1 MNLIIVKD
9 YQELSQAAADLV
21 AREIIA
27 KPDTVL
33 CLPTG
38 ETPIGMYRELIQK
51 YQRGEIDFSEAV
63 AFSLD
68 EYCGLSPEHP
78 QSYYYYMQHTFFRHI
93 NIKAE
98 NIYLLNGITQDI
110 VAECENYDK
119 QILENGGIDL
129 QILGIGNNGH
139 LGFNEPAIS
148 LNSKTH
154 LVNLSDD
161 TIHANSRFFKNIEE
175 VPTKALTVGMGAIMK
190 ATKIMLLA
198 SGEKKTAAINKT
210 INGLISTRSP
220 STFLQLHPD
229 VTIIIDK
236 DAASKL

>member
-1 MNLIIVKD
+1 MNLIILKD
-9 YQELSQAAADLV
+9 YQGLSQAAADLA

-27 KPDTVL
+27 KPNIVL

-38 ETPIGMYRELIQK
+38 ETPIGMYQELVQK
-51 YQRGEIDFSEAV
+51 YQRGEIDFSEV
-63 AFSLD
+63 VTFNLD
-68 EYCGLSPEHP
+68 EYWGLSPEHP
-78 QSYYYYMQHTFFRHI
+78 QSYHYYMQHTLFRHI
-93 NIKAE
+93 NVGPTNAH
-98 NIYLLNGITQDI
+98 LLNGIAADI
-110 VAECENYDK
+110 QTECQHYDQ
-119 QILENGGIDL
+119 QIQENGGIDL

-161 TIHANSRFFKNIEE
+161 TIYANSRFFDNIEE
-175 VPTKALTVGMGAIMK
+175 VPTKALTVGMGTIMK
-190 ATKIMLLA
+190 AKKIMLLA
-198 SGEKKTAAINKT
+198 SGEKKAAAINKT
-210 INGLISTRSP
+210 INGLVSTQSP

-236 DAASKL
+236 DAASEL

>member
-9 YQELSQAAADLV
+9 YQELSQTAADLV

-27 KPDTVL
+27 KPNMVL

-51 YQRGEIDFSEAV
+51 YQRGEIDLSEV
-63 AFSLD
+63 VTFNLD
-68 EYCGLSPEHP
+68 EYYGLSPEHH
-78 QSYYYYMQHTFFRHI
+78 QSYHYYMQHTFFRHI
-93 NIKAE
+93 NIKTE
-98 NIYLLNGITQDI
+98 NIHLLNGVTRDI
-110 VAECENYDK
+110 VAECECYDK

-154 LVNLSDD
+154 LVNLLDD

-175 VPTKALTVGMGAIMK
+175 VPTKALTVGMGAIMR
-190 ATKIMLLA
+190 AEKIILLA
-198 SGEKKTAAINKT
+198 SGEKKRAAINKT
-210 INGLISTRSP
+210 INGLVSTQSP
-220 STFLQLHPD
+220 STFLQLHSD

>member
-9 YQELSQAAADLV
+9 YQGLSQAAADLV

-38 ETPIGMYRELIQK
+38 ETPIGMYRELIRK
-51 YQRGEIDFSEAV
+51 YQRGEIDFSEV
-63 AFSLD
+63 VTFNLD
-68 EYCGLSPEHP
+68 EYCSLSPEHP
-78 QSYYYYMQHTFFRHI
+78 QSYHYYMQHTLFRHI
-93 NIKAE
+93 NIKTE
-98 NIYLLNGITQDI
+98 NIHLLNGVTRDI
-110 VAECENYDK
+110 IAECENYDK

-154 LVNLSDD
+154 PVNLSDD

-190 ATKIMLLA
+190 AKKIILLA
-198 SGEKKTAAINKT
+198 SGEKKMAAINKT
-210 INGLISTRSP
+210 INGLVSTQSP

-229 VTIIIDK
+229 VTVIVDK